1 MEKVHCLKRFVFL
14 VMALGLVTTF
24 TSCDD
29 DDEPKPNV
37 PALTDVVGNYA
48 GKMQTTSVSPL
59 AEEGEE
65 PQGTGCERRSN
76 Q

>member
-48 GKMQTTSVSPL
+48 GKCKLHLFLLLQKRVKNLRVRM
-59 AEEGEE
+59 
-65 PQGTGCERRSN
+65 
-76 Q
+76 

>member
-48 GKMQTTSVSPL
+48 ANYICVSS
-59 AEEGEE
+59 
-65 PQGTGCERRSN
+65 CRRG
-76 Q
+76 